1 VLKCVIG
8 KTAGDGGKKMIDKEL
23 EAIKKIDK
31 QIEDGLDVAGLKR
44 ARNRLYKFK
53 DGEISIEAWTLKH
66 IILGCIKEMLTE
78 E

>member
-1 VLKCVIG
+1 MI
-8 KTAGDGGKKMIDKEL
+8 MIDTEL
-23 EAIKKIDK
+23 EQIKKIDK

-53 DGEISIEAWTLKH
+53 DGEISIEAWTLEH
-66 IILGCIKEMLTE
+66 IILGCIKEMLAE